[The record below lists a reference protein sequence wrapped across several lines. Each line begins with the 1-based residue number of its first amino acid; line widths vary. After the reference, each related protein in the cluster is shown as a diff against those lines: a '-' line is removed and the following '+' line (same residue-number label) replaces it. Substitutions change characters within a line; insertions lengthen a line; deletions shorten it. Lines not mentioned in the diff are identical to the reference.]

1 MSREAMQRASVGY
14 IGVFEQRSLEHHVR
28 LGARGR
34 WPGIEAQ
41 RFSVERPFA
50 DLMVLLPRSSSLD
63 VDLDVDL
70 DLDLVATCPTTPN
83 DARLKPLP
91 LSAAWSPMVD
101 RQALFQKDFFFR
113 SWRWIHARHRSHPSR
128 LALGHF
134 VCGCCRASSSSW
146 WSCDV
151 VGTGKSAR
159 RRTRRLSPRTSTNI
173 FTSNDSQPSLHF
185 SCNNPPRR
193 HLVWPILTASRARD
207 ALPDASQPRVPALS
221 GAGVSP
227 PRPDCLHSTVP
238 APSLRRALPVP
249 FLVATIDQT
258 TSRLDNSAS
267 FGPRLSH
274 SRHLDARPSLP
285 RAATRRCVRKLMHG
299 PNAIVNQG
307 QTSTRTATCFCVAPP
322 HPRRR
327 PAAWP
332 VWAQA
337 AAMGGPRGPGVPPAR
352 ASLSIVEFPIRP
364 RSLQHQNAR
373 IWPWQLPCNV
383 GVSHRGV
390 CKSHN
395 RKSAG
400 PRPLRRN
407 SASAAGWRA
416 L

>member
-1 MSREAMQRASVGY
+1 MSD
-14 IGVFEQRSLEHHVR
+14 
-28 LGARGR
+28 LGLGGR

-50 DLMVLLPRSSSLD
+50 DLVVLLPRSSSLD
-63 VDLDVDL
+63 LDLDVDL
-70 DLDLVATCPTTPN
+70 DVDLVATCPTTPN

-101 RQALFQKDFFFR
+101 RQALFQKDFFSR
-113 SWRWIHARHRSHPSR
+113 SLRWIHARHRSHPSR

-134 VCGCCRASSSSW
+134 VCGCCRASRR
-146 WSCDV
+146 
-151 VGTGKSAR
+151 AR
-159 RRTRRLSPRTSTNI
+159 RGGDVMSLAQESPPDVARTRRLSPRNGTNI
-173 FTSNDSQPSLHF
+173 HLVFTSNNSHPPLHF

-193 HLVWPILTASRARD
+193 HLAWPILTASRARD
-207 ALPDASQPRVPALS
+207 PPPDASQPRVPALS

-274 SRHLDARPSLP
+274 SRHLDACPSLP

-299 PNAIVNQG
+299 HNAIVNQS
-307 QTSTRTATCFCVAPP
+307 QTSTRTATSCFCVAPP

-327 PAAWP
+327 RAAWP

-337 AAMGGPRGPGVPPAR
+337 AAMGGPRGLGVPPAR

-364 RSLQHQNAR
+364 RSLQQQNAR

-400 PRPLRRN
+400 PRPLGRN
-407 SASAAGWRA
+407 SASAAGWLACAVRR
-416 L
+416 LNTKSCCGGHVR